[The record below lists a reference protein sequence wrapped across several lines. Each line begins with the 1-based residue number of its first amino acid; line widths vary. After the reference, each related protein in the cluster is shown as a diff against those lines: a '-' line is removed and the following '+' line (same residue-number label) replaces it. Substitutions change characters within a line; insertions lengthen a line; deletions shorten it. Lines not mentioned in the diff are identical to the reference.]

1 MLCTFIIYFIIVI
14 PSLIQMHVTLH
25 TAHLTYYI
33 HLLSYVCLLWQVHL
47 LGGDIVD
54 SPAGMTEFHSL

>member
-1 MLCTFIIYFIIVI
+1 MLCTFIFIIIVVI
-14 PSLIQMHVTLH
+14 TILIQMHVTLH

-47 LGGDIVD
+47 LGGNIVD
-54 SPAGMTEFHSL
+54 APAGMAEFDSL